1 MPPYALRTPEM
12 SQLLAADGRPLQSA
26 PQIRPLMGEEILPA
40 LRKLAGTEGEW
51 ILEALDEWTK
61 NEVALTSAANG
72 EPAVFTLVVLP
83 DASPIPFREADD
95 TISMINVWPV
105 QMTLIAK
112 ADAESALRQQPRWMR
127 VAQAFI
133 GVQVKDGSE
142 QEVIGLTGF
151 YGQVIQRFEKPAPR
165 SGIAAA

>member
-1 MPPYALRTPEM
+1 M

-26 PQIRPLMGEEILPA
+26 PEYRPLVGQDVLPE
-40 LRKLAGTEGEW
+40 LRKLAGPGGEW
-51 ILEALDEWTK
+51 ILEALDAWTK

-72 EPAVFTLVVLP
+72 EPAVFNLVVLP
-83 DASPIPFREADD
+83 VASPIPFREADD
-95 TISMINVWPV
+95 TIGMVNVWPV
-105 QMTLIAK
+105 QMSLIAK

-127 VAQAFI
+127 VAQAFV

-151 YGQVIQRFEKPAPR
+151 YGQVIQRFEKPTPR